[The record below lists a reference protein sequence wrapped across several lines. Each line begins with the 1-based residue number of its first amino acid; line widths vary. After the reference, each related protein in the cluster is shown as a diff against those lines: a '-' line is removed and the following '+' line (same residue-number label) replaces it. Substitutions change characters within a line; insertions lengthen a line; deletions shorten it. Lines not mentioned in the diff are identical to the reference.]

1 MARGVSLEQLE
12 ELVAQLP
19 PSDRLKLAA
28 HICEQLSAVPSGAAS
43 EDRALKQEGR
53 EVPGD
58 VGAWLS
64 ECERVADLWDGKFDS
79 AADLRRI
86 RDEG

>member
-1 MARGVSLEQLE
+1 MAGDLSAEQLE
-12 ELVAQLP
+12 ELLAQLP

-28 HICEQLSAVPSGAAS
+28 HICEQLSTAPSGAAS
-43 EDRALKQEGR
+43 EDRARKHEGR

-58 VGAWLS
+58 LGAWLA
-64 ECERVADLWDGKFDS
+64 ERERVADLWDGEFDS

-86 RDEG
+86 RDER